1 MSLVWKLIKLTRPL
15 NAMLVFAALLVAR
28 IIIMN
33 YYRPNSVQPV
43 VNIVDYLV
51 MILIGML
58 ILGAGNVINDI
69 IDYKIDLINKP
80 KKALIPNHISLQK
93 AIRFYYIL
101 NGIAVLMSLYLVIKY
116 NVLFSFIIPFLAI
129 LILYVYS
136 KYLKK
141 SFFLGN
147 FTIALLCGALSL
159 VGFWVERSNLL
170 ILKPTHVPEYNVL
183 IYSFICIGVF
193 CFLLVL
199 NRELIKDCEDVEGD
213 RSQGAHTLPIVLGLK
228 WSNRIIFFYF
238 ILYAIVFTI
247 LNIIRIKEIYNVNII
262 ICTIIYLMVFVFGIA
277 WVYRKYQGK
286 RLYSALS
293 ALVKLYL
300 VLGLIMMLF

>member
-1 MSLVWKLIKLTRPL
+1 MSLVWKMIKLTRPL

-28 IIIMN
+28 IIILN
-33 YYRPNSVQPV
+33 YYRPNNVQPV
-43 VNIVDYLV
+43 VGIVDYLV
-51 MILIGML
+51 MILVGML

-80 KKALIPNHISLQK
+80 DKALIPNRISLKK
-93 AIRFYYIL
+93 AIRFYYVL
-101 NGIAVLMSLYLVIKY
+101 NGIAILLSLYLVIKY
-116 NVLFSFIIPFLAI
+116 DVIFSFIIPFLAI

-141 SFFLGN
+141 SFFVGN
-147 FTIALLCGALSL
+147 LTIAILCGALSL

-170 ILKPTHVPEYNVL
+170 VLKPEHLPEYNVL
-183 IYSFICIGVF
+183 MYSFVCIGVF

-213 RSQGAHTLPIVLGLK
+213 RSQGARTLPIVLGLK
-228 WSNRIIFFYF
+228 WSNRIIYFYF
-238 ILYAIVFTI
+238 ALYGIVFTL
-247 LNIIRIKEIYNVNII
+247 LNVIRIKEIYSINII
-262 ICTIIYLMVFVFGIA
+262 ICTVIYLAVFIFGIV
-277 WVYRKYQGK
+277 WVYSKYQDK

-293 ALVKLYL
+293 ALVKIYL
-300 VLGLIMMLF
+300 ILGLILMLF